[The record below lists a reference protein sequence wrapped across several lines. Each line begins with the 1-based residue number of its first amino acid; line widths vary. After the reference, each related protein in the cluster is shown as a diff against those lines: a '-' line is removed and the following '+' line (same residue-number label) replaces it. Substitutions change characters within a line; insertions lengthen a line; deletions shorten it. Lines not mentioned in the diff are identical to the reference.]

1 VDQVVARLSQLAQGQ
16 SAVVSLE
23 PPELGRVLVRFVRRG
38 KGWKVQIVADSREV
52 AQALTRDLGRLSQV
66 LGREAEGIDVEVS
79 ADSSGTDQRSAASQ
93 DGEERPFG
101 KRFPDLP
108 VPPAARREDAV
119 QDPRAHGGSEPAL
132 STLDVI
138 G

>member
-38 KGWKVQIVADSREV
+38 KGWRVQLVADSREV
-52 AQALTRDLGRLSQV
+52 AQALTRDLGRLSQA
-66 LGREAEGIDVEVS
+66 LGREAEAIDVEVS
-79 ADSSGTDQRSAASQ
+79 ADAGGTDQRPAGSR
-93 DGEERPFG
+93 DGEEDPLGQRVPG
-101 KRFPDLP
+101 LP
-108 VPPAARREDAV
+108 VSPAARRDVARGL
-119 QDPRAHGGSEPAL
+119 RARSGSELGL